1 MGHGGGEVF
10 AMAELKHALE
20 SRRVLH
26 HPVRGIIHPSNSDS
40 LRLAP
45 IKPRFRN
52 WSLTSNKLL
61 LSLLI
66 CFAVCSLFCQQIGYA
81 CTTFCIDKAPNLIV
95 GRNYDWDFDKG
106 FVVVNKR
113 SQLKT
118 ALVYWGESTAN
129 LATWT
134 SKYGS
139 ITFNQYGRDIAASG
153 MNEEGL
159 VVSSLWLSET
169 QYSAVDSRASLS
181 VDQYVQYLLDNFR
194 TVDEIIATDALIRLR
209 PTPNDFT
216 KIHFFAIDNTGNGAV
231 IEFLNGAM
239 VYHIHD
245 SLPVKAITNNNYDD
259 SLTYYTYGVPPYPSD
274 YSPLAR
280 FYRAASLANAYD
292 QNSSGSVIDYSFDI
306 LSQVALGTYTKFRLV
321 FDIKNRKIYFQSLAN
336 PDTRYIKFD
345 NFDYSCSTK
354 SKLLDINTSSTGN
367 VDGLFIDYTTE
378 QNENLIRDAWINLGV
393 TIYQPALTLISQ
405 YPDSFSCMTKDVDG
419 DGMPDSWEITYG
431 LDPLVNDASGDKDMD
446 GYTNIRE
453 YKAGTNPADPTSK
466 PSRAMSW
473 LPLLLDD

>member
-1 MGHGGGEVF
+1 
-10 AMAELKHALE
+10 
-20 SRRVLH
+20 
-26 HPVRGIIHPSNSDS
+26 
-40 LRLAP
+40 
-45 IKPRFRN
+45 
-52 WSLTSNKLL
+52 
-61 LSLLI
+61 
-66 CFAVCSLFCQQIGYA
+66 
-81 CTTFCIDKAPNLIV
+81 
-95 GRNYDWDFDKG
+95 
-106 FVVVNKR
+106 
-113 SQLKT
+113 
-118 ALVYWGESTAN
+118 
-129 LATWT
+129 
-134 SKYGS
+134 
-139 ITFNQYGRDIAASG
+139 
-153 MNEEGL
+153 
-159 VVSSLWLSET
+159 
-169 QYSAVDSRASLS
+169 
-181 VDQYVQYLLDNFR
+181 
-194 TVDEIIATDALIRLR
+194 
-209 PTPNDFT
+209 
-216 KIHFFAIDNTGNGAV
+216 
-231 IEFLNGAM
+231 M

-245 SLPVKAITNNNYDD
+245 SLPVKAITNNTYDD

-336 PDTRYIKFD
+336 PNTRYIKFD